1 MIFRYPVI
9 VILALTVAMAAVPLS
24 TGRLVGNANNS
35 DTKAHQQL
43 DAAQEELQKVNSDI
57 YHLEVAKEDIQK
69 AEAEIIKNLQKAQ
82 VRYNQLTDIVLD
94 SFY

>member
-1 MIFRYPVI
+1 MISRYPVI
-9 VILALTVAMAAVPLS
+9 IFALVVAMAAMPSS
-24 TGRLVGNANNS
+24 TGRLVGNANNNAN
-35 DTKAHQQL
+35 KANTL

-57 YHLEVAKEDIQK
+57 HHLEAAKEDIQK
-69 AEAEIIKNLQKAQ
+69 VEAEIIKNLQKAQ

>member
-1 MIFRYPVI
+1 MIFRYP

-24 TGRLVGNANNS
+24 TGRLVGNANIN
-35 DTKAHQQL
+35 DTKVHQQL

-57 YHLEVAKEDIQK
+57 YHLEAAKEDIQK
-69 AEAEIIKNLQKAQ
+69 VEAEIIKNLQKAQ

>member
-1 MIFRYPVI
+1 MISRYPVI
-9 VILALTVAMAAVPLS
+9 LALVVVMAAVPLS
-24 TGRLVGNANNS
+24 TGRLVGNANNNAN
-35 DTKAHQQL
+35 KANTL